1 MGNGDV
7 IVIIV
12 ILVIGAFA
20 PCCANIMS
28 GCRKLFDLDEP
39 DVTWIV
45 CMLALSLFVFCF
57 FYTSSVKT
65 VKEDSVLTRPV
76 SGSTYVS
83 ISAPN
88 RWGKK
93 TLTYVND
100 NGKEVSMKI
109 GEDTEIY
116 HKDGKQSK
124 IKYIQKDYYT
134 VINHKISSEITEVT
148 IYETK

>member
-7 IVIIV
+7 IAIIV
-12 ILVIGAFA
+12 ILIIGTFA
-20 PCCANIMS
+20 PCCANVIS
-28 GCRKLFDLDEP
+28 GCQKLFDLDEQ

-45 CMLALSLFVFCF
+45 CMLALVTFVFCF
-57 FYTSSVKT
+57 FYTSSVKI

-76 SGSTYVS
+76 SGSAYVS

-109 GEDTEIY
+109 DEDTVIY
-116 HKDGKQSK
+116 HKDGKQNG
-124 IKYIQKDYYT
+124 IQYIQKNCYS
-134 VINHKISSEITEVT
+134 VINHKINSEITKVT
-148 IYETK
+148 IYEAK